1 MDRRASEIM
10 GLPVVTLNRGTRIYD
25 VEDMILDPERRQVL
39 ALVVQEKS
47 WFHSAR
53 ALPFGRIHAI
63 GPDAVI
69 IPDGRAIIDV
79 DRDPVLRRLDND
91 QIVKGLRVLT
101 EDGRRLGQVNDML
114 IDDKTGEIK
123 GFYVSI
129 GRVLNVTQGL
139 RWLPADRVISMGLRV
154 MYVPPDVAADFEAQI
169 GGWAGALDQAGGGLK
184 AAGARLNEQLVRMGE
199 QARQRLPEQIRP
211 AVVGRTAQRT
221 VTDDTGTIIV
231 NQGDVVTEE
240 QFDAARQA
248 GKLPQLL
255 AAVAPGPAITDR
267 HLDTMGE
274 QIGQSLADIRT
285 EARTLWDQIT
295 GRYTQA
301 VDAADERMVQ
311 RRIKFALGRP
321 VTRVILDENDN
332 VILNTG
338 DIITHRAV
346 EAARAAGVLD
356 ILLESVY
363 TEKPKLGLSDLKA
376 PTGGTASLTSMETS
390 GGIGGATGPA
400 EPVQVQ
406 VQSDEQ
412 AQPAPRRAPA
422 RH

>member
-1 MDRRASEIM
+1 M

-101 EDGRRLGQVNDML
+101 EDGRRLGQVDDML

-139 RWLPADRVISMGLRV
+139 RWLPADRVISMGLRI
-154 MYVPPDVAADFEAQI
+154 MYVPPDVAADFEAQT

-267 HLDTMGE
+267 HLDTVGE

-363 TEKPKLGLSDLKA
+363 TDKPKLDLNDLKA
-376 PTGGTASLTSMETS
+376 PTSGTASLTGIEAS
-390 GGIGGATGPA
+390 GGMGGATGPV

-406 VQSDEQ
+406 VQSGEQ
-412 AQPAPRRAPA
+412 ARPAPRRAPA